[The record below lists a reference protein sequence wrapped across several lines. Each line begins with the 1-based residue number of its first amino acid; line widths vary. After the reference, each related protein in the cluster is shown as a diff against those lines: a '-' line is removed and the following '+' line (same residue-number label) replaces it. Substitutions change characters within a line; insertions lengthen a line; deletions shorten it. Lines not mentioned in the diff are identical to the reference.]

1 MNVAH
6 GFKFRRSATRIG
18 LGLTL
23 LASIAVAYAFKSI
36 FARPGEAALQYIPA
50 DSYFAGSIDLN
61 PSPAQALAFKHI
73 DDAMDRNGMNRFL
86 ETSVLDIFGSGPGIE
101 ALKPLVQRNGAFA
114 GVHDSTKDEMVGLAL
129 LSVTDG
135 QEAQRVL
142 AANGTPAYFRGTKYY
157 NVKGVNGC
165 MMVMDDFLV
174 IGEKPIAL
182 HMARQVKEGTAPAL
196 AMTPEFTEARQ
207 HLASD
212 ANVMAFVN
220 PKLLGQSGV
229 EALKDAKA
237 SWLGAGLAIRDGGIG
252 LSVWNQLDPSTIHGF
267 AALSKT
273 QAIRADLFQVMPSGA
288 YGMFALSQPTNM
300 FDQFEQGMSEEKD
313 GQKGLD
319 EMDKAAQDNL
329 GMDLKTLKE
338 AFQGDAVVAAYPSPG
353 GDTAGVDLL
362 AVVDDQNGATPGT
375 ALGKFQ
381 HFVESQTNKEGN
393 SEPLWV
399 STDADGVTQYRLAD
413 KVQDDMRK
421 GIGDGM
427 DPQMVKKDVL
437 IDKKTLTW
445 ASVGNVV
452 LASTSPELLHRAIST
467 YQTKATALSADAGF
481 IKSDAEVLDGSQIL
495 AVFNLARIAS
505 GVRNT
510 VTTTKMDKQGADAFD
525 SITGAFEKMT
535 DPFYLKTRLGS
546 DGQVNVGAFI
556 PIDYDKL
563 FDFVGKQMK
572 K

>member
-6 GFKFRRSATRIG
+6 GSRFRRTAGRLAI
-18 LGLTL
+18 GLTL
-23 LASIAVAYAFKSI
+23 FASIAVAYAFKSI
-36 FARPGEAALQYIPA
+36 FARPGEAALQFIPA

-73 DDAMDRNGMNRFL
+73 DDAMDRNGMNRYL
-86 ETSVLDIFGSGPGIE
+86 ETSVLDIFGDGPGID

-114 GVHDSTKDEMVGLAL
+114 GVHDATKDEMVGLAL

-135 QEAQRVL
+135 KEALRVL
-142 AANGTPAYFRGTKYY
+142 AANGKPAYFRGTKYY
-157 NVKGVNGC
+157 NLKGVHAC

-196 AMTPEFTEARQ
+196 AMTPEFAEARQ

-212 ANVMAFVN
+212 ANVLAFVN
-220 PKLLGQSGV
+220 PKLLGSSGL
-229 EALKDAKA
+229 EALKNAKA
-237 SWLGAGLAIRDGGIG
+237 SWLGAGVAIRDGGIG
-252 LSVWNQLDPSTIHGF
+252 LSVWNELDPATVKGF

-273 QAIRADLFQVMPSGA
+273 QGIRSDLFQVMPSGA
-288 YGMFALSQPTNM
+288 YGMFALSQPTNI
-300 FDQFEQGMSEEKD
+300 FEQFEQGISEQKD
-313 GQKGLD
+313 GQNTLD
-319 EMDKAAQDNL
+319 GMDKSAREDL

-338 AFQGDAVVAAYPSPG
+338 AFQGDSVVAAYPAPG
-353 GDTAGVDLL
+353 SDSAGVDLL
-362 AVVDDQNGATPGT
+362 AIVDDQNGATPGA
-375 ALGKFQ
+375 ALAKFQ
-381 HFVESQTNKEGN
+381 SFVESQTNKEGN

-399 STDADGVTQYRLAD
+399 SADTDGITQYRLAD

-445 ASVGNVV
+445 ANVGNVV
-452 LASTSPELLHRAIST
+452 LASTSPELLNRAIST
-467 YQTKATALSADAGF
+467 YRSKAAGLATDASF
-481 IKSDAEVLDGSQIL
+481 IKSDSEVMDGSQIL
-495 AVFNLARIAS
+495 AVFNLARIAA

-510 VTTTKMDKQGADAFD
+510 VSTAKMDPQGADAFN
-525 SITGAFEKMT
+525 SVTEAFEKMT
-535 DPFYLKTRLGS
+535 DPFYLKAKIGS
-546 DGQVNVGAFI
+546 DGQMNVGAFI
-556 PIDYDKL
+556 PLDYDKL
-563 FDFVGKQMK
+563 FEFVGKQMK